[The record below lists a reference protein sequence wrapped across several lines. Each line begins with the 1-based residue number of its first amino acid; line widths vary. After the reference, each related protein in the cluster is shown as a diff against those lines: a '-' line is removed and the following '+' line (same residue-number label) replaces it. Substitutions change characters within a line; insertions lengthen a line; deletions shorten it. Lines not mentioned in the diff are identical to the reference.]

1 MTIAR
6 TMFGWGRPAT
16 SERAQAVRTN
26 ERYPSEV
33 CVTLPDGQLMY
44 VRNASLAAA
53 KDLLAAQR
61 AAERRI
67 AAQREARLLRQATEI
82 VTQEHATRSA
92 E

>member
-1 MTIAR
+1 MSIAR
-6 TMFGWGRPAT
+6 TVFGWGKANT
-16 SERAQAVRTN
+16 SERAQRAGTT

-33 CVTLPDGQLMY
+33 CVTLPGGQLMY

-67 AAQREARLLRQATEI
+67 AAQRAARVMRDAVDVVER
-82 VTQEHATRSA
+82 EHAQRGY
-92 E
+92 

>member
-1 MTIAR
+1 MSIAR

-16 SERAQAVRTN
+16 SERAQTTRTS

-33 CVTLPDGQLMY
+33 CVTLPDGKLMY

-67 AAQREARLLRQATEI
+67 AAQREARLLREATEI
-82 VTQEHATRSA
+82 VTQEQAQRSF